1 MRFHLNRFY
10 EAKELLPPGGGR
22 RPSGGPRGQRW
33 AGGGGGGGG
42 RMLPSPGMPPGVPGG
57 ALGGGGGPLGTP
69 RMAASPSI
77 SRLDRVLD
85 LVTEHEARYREQEIR
100 LADLAKRVEGAE
112 DRVRAGEERAGAFD
126 AAGEMDHAR
135 AAIEQLHHQVLLVGQ
150 EVQVLHKDAK
160 EARQGH
166 AAANARVE
174 ALERRLAEMQDG
186 QDTKLRD
193 MKATYKQLFAD
204 MAGRLAKQLER
215 LGEQD
220 KGPKEFE
227 TWARGELG
235 ELRRLLTDHT
245 READEQRAEQQRAMD
260 EAARRLGEI
269 AAAHD
274 KVRRRCQKL
283 EQGTSSLGNLKGET
297 GQLQEQVSELKSNW
311 ASVAKDSADLGT
323 KLGDTQ
329 KQLSDVERTVVSKT
343 RDISRLAESL
353 GTVLRGVG
361 QAGAGGAGAPAA
373 PPGGSQP
380 PQSYGVHLPPG
391 YPYQNPGA
399 VGLQAGSATQGY
411 SAPGLGAPQ
420 VYVQHESLGQFDEFL
435 KKLKRRVREAERM
448 AAQHRQERRVVG
460 RAEAG
465 GRLGSVNIESEVER
479 H

>member
-1 MRFHLNRFY
+1 
-10 EAKELLPPGGGR
+10 
-22 RPSGGPRGQRW
+22 
-33 AGGGGGGGG
+33 
-42 RMLPSPGMPPGVPGG
+42 MLPSPGMPPVGVPPG
-57 ALGGGGGPLGTP
+57 ALGTP

-100 LADLAKRVEGAE
+100 LADLAKRVEAAE
-112 DRVRAGEERAGAFD
+112 EHVRAGEERAGAFD
-126 AAGEMDHAR
+126 APGEMDQAR

-150 EVQVLHKDAK
+150 EVQVLHKDAA

-166 AAANARVE
+166 AAANARAE
-174 ALERRLAEMQDG
+174 ALERRLSELQDG
-186 QDTKLRD
+186 QDAKLKD
-193 MKATYKQLFAD
+193 LKATYKQLFGE
-204 MAGRLAKQLER
+204 MAGRLAMQLEK

-227 TWARGELG
+227 IWARGELG
-235 ELRRLLTDHT
+235 ELRRLLLDHT
-245 READEQRAEQQRAMD
+245 REAEEQRAEQQRAMD

-283 EQGTSSLGNLKGET
+283 EQGTSSLGSLRGET

-311 ASVAKDSADLGT
+311 ANVAKDSATLGT

-361 QAGAGGAGAPAA
+361 QAGLPG
-373 PPGGSQP
+373 GGSQAP
-380 PQSYGVHLPPG
+380 SQAPTFGVHLPPG
-391 YPYQNPGA
+391 YPYQNPGS
-399 VGLQAGSATQGY
+399 VGLQAGSSTQGY
-411 SAPGLGAPQ
+411 SAPGLGTTQASQQ
-420 VYVQHESLGQFDEFL
+420 VYVQHESLGQFDDFL
-435 KKLKRRVREAERM
+435 KKLKRRVRQAEQM
-448 AAQHRQERRVVG
+448 AAQHRQERRSPS
-460 RAEAG
+460 APG
-465 GRLGSVNIESEVER
+465 GGLGLGSLNIESDVER
-479 H
+479 T